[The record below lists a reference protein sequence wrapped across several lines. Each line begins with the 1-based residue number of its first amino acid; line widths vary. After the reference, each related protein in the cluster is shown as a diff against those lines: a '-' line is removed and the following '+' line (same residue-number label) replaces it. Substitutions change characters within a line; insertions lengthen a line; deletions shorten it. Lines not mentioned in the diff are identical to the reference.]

1 MDVITTGQSTA
12 IFLCI
17 RSFVIFSMMTTEQTK
32 NNQPGDPRA
41 SPLLIS
47 EKAVFCIAFHKKN
60 GYLLDSRQNDLKGGG
75 SRSLNNE
82 TLGETRNLEMF
93 H

>member
-1 MDVITTGQSTA
+1 MVKP
-12 IFLCI
+12 
-17 RSFVIFSMMTTEQTK
+17 EKQT

-60 GYLLDSRQNDLKGGG
+60 GYLLDSRQNDVKGGG
-75 SRSLNNE
+75 SRSLNSE
-82 TLGETRNLEMF
+82 ILGETRNLEMF